1 MFEAFQATQ
10 AYGSMFPDEE
20 GKWIH
25 KFSYFYE
32 LFRRRQLRAWAKEGK
47 NLAQFMELISGE
59 KPKLWLGS
67 QVRDLTE
74 IMASPKAFGLLLAH
88 GYLKAIAAVKTKQS
102 KSDRQ
107 TRTLQEASD
116 TLLELIQEPGKLV
129 KDPGAT
135 RVLQDIK
142 QKVDYILSTKATQ
155 NLRASKR

>member
-1 MFEAFQATQ
+1 MQAREVSNALSISPQRIAVMFEAFQATQ

-67 QVRDLTE
+67 QVRDLGV
-74 IMASPKAFGLLLAH
+74 IIADKKAFGLLLS
-88 GYLKAIAAVKTKQS
+88 GGFERAV
-102 KSDRQ
+102 
-107 TRTLQEASD
+107 
-116 TLLELIQEPGKLV
+116 
-129 KDPGAT
+129 
-135 RVLQDIK
+135 
-142 QKVDYILSTKATQ
+142 
-155 NLRASKR
+155 